1 MAMAKA
7 DLVLRGGKVFLGLN
21 MGFSESVAI
30 RGGRVIA
37 HGSNSALEGLVGADT
52 RLVEL
57 NGRLAAPGLN
67 DAHQHLLAV
76 GLGLS
81 EVDCKTDT
89 QLEVMLNKIKS
100 HADKAK
106 PGEWIFGRGYDHF
119 ELDAKRHPSREEL
132 DMVAPNNPVYVK
144 RTCGHMGVANSV
156 ALKLAQIDETTA
168 QPDGGHIES
177 RSGRLTG
184 LLQERAQ
191 EMISEVLRDYTI
203 EALAEAVRAGQQH
216 NLSQGFTSVTDPG
229 VGLRQGYDEW
239 LGYQQLRQQGD
250 FRLRMHLMPL
260 AGANGWPDRAIDLG
274 IMTGD
279 GDEWLRVGPMKL
291 SLTAARR
298 QTAAMFNLIPVSLKI
313 AAS

>member
-76 GLGLS
+76 DLGLS

-100 HADKAK
+100 M
-106 PGEWIFGRGYDHF
+106 PTRRSRVSGY
-119 ELDAKRHPSREEL
+119 L
-132 DMVAPNNPVYVK
+132 VA
-144 RTCGHMGVANSV
+144 A
-156 ALKLAQIDETTA
+156 
-168 QPDGGHIES
+168 
-177 RSGRLTG
+177 
-184 LLQERAQ
+184 
-191 EMISEVLRDYTI
+191 MIIS
-203 EALAEAVRAGQQH
+203 
-216 NLSQGFTSVTDPG
+216 N
-229 VGLRQGYDEW
+229 
-239 LGYQQLRQQGD
+239 
-250 FRLRMHLMPL
+250 LMPS
-260 AGANGWPDRAIDLG
+260 AIHFAKSW
-274 IMTGD
+274 I
-279 GDEWLRVGPMKL
+279 WLRRIIL
-291 SLTAARR
+291 S
-298 QTAAMFNLIPVSLKI
+298 M
-313 AAS
+313 